1 MKKILI
7 TIATIAMSAV
17 FALAGAG
24 TAQAN
29 DDGLCWNGW
38 IWSACVSGPG
48 WVDWN
53 PAGGTG
59 TAAGGREIKAK
70 TSSKRGVGNQCHG
83 PPVCAFTGPEW
94 LPLVI
99 TEAASKCGRFQSVNR
114 QLGDAVAAVICSTNV
129 GRS

>member
-38 IWSACVSGPG
+38 IWSACIQGPG
-48 WVDWN
+48 WVDWGHWGN
-53 PAGGTG
+53 WGHWDEGWDHYWDGGD
-59 TAAGGREIKAK
+59 
-70 TSSKRGVGNQCHG
+70 
-83 PPVCAFTGPEW
+83 W
-94 LPLVI
+94 
-99 TEAASKCGRFQSVNR
+99 
-114 QLGDAVAAVICSTNV
+114 DD
-129 GRS
+129 